1 MLARVPF
8 RMGGGNVEKSDM
20 KTIAIMTAALFAATP
35 ALAQQAGH
43 QGMDHQG
50 MSHPGMMQPSAAN
63 PYGPDM
69 MKMHERMMAAK
80 GADAGE
86 TWIRQMIEHH
96 RGAITMSQTALRSTR
111 NAEIRREAQK
121 TIDSQNREI
130 ATLNAMLRK
139 MGKNPQ

>member
-1 MLARVPF
+1 
-8 RMGGGNVEKSDM
+8 M
-20 KTIAIMTAALFAATP
+20 KTIAIMTAALFAAAP
-35 ALAQQAGH
+35 ALAQQTGH

-50 MSHPGMMQPSAAN
+50 MSHPGMMQPSAAD

-96 RGAITMSQTALRSTR
+96 RGAVQMSQIALRSTQ
-111 NAEIRREAQK
+111 NADVRREAQK
-121 TIDSQNREI
+121 TIASQNREI
-130 ATLNAMLRK
+130 ANLNAMLRK
-139 MGKNPQ
+139 MGKSAQ